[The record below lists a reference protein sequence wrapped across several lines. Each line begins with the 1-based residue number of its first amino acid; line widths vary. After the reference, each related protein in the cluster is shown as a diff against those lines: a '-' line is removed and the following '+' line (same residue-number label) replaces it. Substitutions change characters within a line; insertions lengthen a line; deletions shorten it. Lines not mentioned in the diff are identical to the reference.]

1 MKVLIKALFAVVGT
15 ALLISYFS
23 ANAREYKA
31 GIDYEIKNS
40 KLTAKPEIREFFSF
54 FCPHC
59 YLLEHTFSPLNK
71 EFSQKADV
79 VYNPVYQIGGEL
91 GKRTQSAYAVA
102 KKLGKENEIR
112 ALLFK
117 RIKQTEGHLQAND
130 DFAYIFDIVGV
141 NAKSYRDELK
151 TAEVK
156 TLISNYNQK
165 IADYGLNS
173 VPQII
178 VNGKYLINLSNVQ
191 DQNDYKNLVSYLLSK
206 DRIK

>member
-1 MKVLIKALFAVVGT
+1 MKTLKTLSLVLGSV
-15 ALLISYFS
+15 LLLSTFN
-23 ANAREYKA
+23 AQAREYKP
-31 GIDYEIKNS
+31 GVDYEIKET
-40 KLTAKPEIREFFSF
+40 KLTEKPEIREFFSF

-59 YLLEHTFSPLNK
+59 YEVEQMFTPLNK
-71 EFSQKADV
+71 EFVNKAEV
-79 VYNPVYQIGGEL
+79 VYNPVWQIGGEL

>member
-1 MKVLIKALFAVVGT
+1 MKTLKTLPLVLGT
-15 ALLISYFS
+15 VLLLSTFYVQ
-23 ANAREYKA
+23 AREYKP
-31 GIDYEIKNS
+31 GVDYEIKETT
-40 KLTAKPEIREFFSF
+40 LTEKPEIREFFSF

-59 YLLEHTFSPLNK
+59 YEVEQMFTPLNK
-71 EFSQKADV
+71 EFVNKAEV
-79 VYNPVYQIGGEL
+79 VYNPVWQIGGEL

>member
-1 MKVLIKALFAVVGT
+1 MKTLKTLPLVLGT
-15 ALLISYFS
+15 VLLLSTFY
-23 ANAREYKA
+23 AQAREYKP
-31 GIDYEIKNS
+31 GVDYEIKET
-40 KLTAKPEIREFFSF
+40 KLTEKPEIREFFSF

-59 YLLEHTFSPLNK
+59 YEVEQMFTPLNK
-71 EFSQKADV
+71 EFVNKAEV
-79 VYNPVYQIGGEL
+79 VYNPVWQIGGEL

-165 IADYGLNS
+165 ISDYGLNS

>member
-1 MKVLIKALFAVVGT
+1 MKTLKTLPLVLGT
-15 ALLISYFS
+15 VLLLSTFY
-23 ANAREYKA
+23 AQAREYKP
-31 GIDYEIKNS
+31 GVDYEIKET
-40 KLTAKPEIREFFSF
+40 KLTEKPEIREFFSF
-54 FCPHC
+54 FCSHC
-59 YLLEHTFSPLNK
+59 YEVEQMFTPLNK
-71 EFSQKADV
+71 EFVNKAEV
-79 VYNPVYQIGGEL
+79 VYNPVWQIGGEL

>member
-1 MKVLIKALFAVVGT
+1 MKTLKTLPLVLGT
-15 ALLISYFS
+15 VLLLSTFY
-23 ANAREYKA
+23 AQAREYKL
-31 GIDYEIKNS
+31 GVDYEIKET
-40 KLTAKPEIREFFSF
+40 KLTEKPEIREFFSF

-59 YLLEHTFSPLNK
+59 YEVEQMFTPLNK
-71 EFSQKADV
+71 EFVNKAEV
-79 VYNPVYQIGGEL
+79 VYTPVWQIGGEL

>member
-1 MKVLIKALFAVVGT
+1 MKTLKTLPLVLGT
-15 ALLISYFS
+15 VLLLSTFY
-23 ANAREYKA
+23 AQAREYKP
-31 GIDYEIKNS
+31 GVDYEIKET
-40 KLTAKPEIREFFSF
+40 KLTEKPEIREFFSF

-59 YLLEHTFSPLNK
+59 YEVEQMFTPLNK
-71 EFSQKADV
+71 EFVNKAEV
-79 VYNPVYQIGGEL
+79 VYNPVWQIGGEL

-156 TLISNYNQK
+156 TLISNHNQK
-165 IADYGLNS
+165 TAD
-173 VPQII
+173 
-178 VNGKYLINLSNVQ
+178 
-191 DQNDYKNLVSYLLSK
+191 
-206 DRIK
+206 

>member
-1 MKVLIKALFAVVGT
+1 MKTLKTLPLVLGT
-15 ALLISYFS
+15 VLLLSTFY
-23 ANAREYKA
+23 AQAREYKP
-31 GIDYEIKNS
+31 GVDYEIKET
-40 KLTAKPEIREFFSF
+40 KLTEKPEIREFFSF

-59 YLLEHTFSPLNK
+59 YEVEQMFTPLNK
-71 EFSQKADV
+71 EFVNKAEV
-79 VYNPVYQIGGEL
+79 VYNPVWQIGGEL

-178 VNGKYLINLSNVQ
+178 VNGKYLINLSNVK
-191 DQNDYKNLVSYLLSK
+191 DQNDYKNLVIYLLSK

>member
-1 MKVLIKALFAVVGT
+1 MKTLKTLSLVLGSV
-15 ALLISYFS
+15 LLLSTFN
-23 ANAREYKA
+23 AHAREYKP
-31 GIDYEIKNS
+31 GVDYEVKGT
-40 KLTAKPEIREFFSF
+40 KLTEKPEIREFFSF

-59 YLLEHTFSPLNK
+59 YEVEQMFTPLNK
-71 EFSQKADV
+71 EFVNIAEV
-79 VYNPVYQIGGEL
+79 VYNPVWQIGGEL

-156 TLISNYNQK
+156 ALISNYNQK

>member
-1 MKVLIKALFAVVGT
+1 MKTLKTLPLVLGT
-15 ALLISYFS
+15 VLLLSTFY
-23 ANAREYKA
+23 AQAREYKP
-31 GIDYEIKNS
+31 GVDYEIKET
-40 KLTAKPEIREFFSF
+40 KLTEKPEIREFFSF

-59 YLLEHTFSPLNK
+59 YEVEQMFTPLNK
-71 EFSQKADV
+71 EFVNKAEV
-79 VYNPVYQIGGEL
+79 VYNPVWQIGGEL

-112 ALLFK
+112 SLLFK

-141 NAKSYRDELK
+141 NAKSYHDELK

>member
-1 MKVLIKALFAVVGT
+1 MKTLKTLSLVLGSVLLLSTFNAL
-15 ALLISYFS
+15 
-23 ANAREYKA
+23 AREYKL
-31 GIDYEIKNS
+31 GVDYEVKDT
-40 KLTAKPEIREFFSF
+40 KLTEKPEIREFFSF

-59 YLLEHTFSPLNK
+59 YEVEQMFTPLNK
-71 EFSQKADV
+71 EFVNKAEV
-79 VYNPVYQIGGEL
+79 VYNPVWQIGGEL

-117 RIKQTEGHLQAND
+117 RIKQTDGHLQAND

-165 IADYGLNS
+165 ISDYGLNS

>member
-1 MKVLIKALFAVVGT
+1 MFT
-15 ALLISYFS
+15 
-23 ANAREYKA
+23 
-31 GIDYEIKNS
+31 
-40 KLTAKPEIREFFSF
+40 
-54 FCPHC
+54 
-59 YLLEHTFSPLNK
+59 PLNK
-71 EFSQKADV
+71 EFVNKAEV
-79 VYNPVYQIGGEL
+79 VYNPVWQIGGEL

-102 KKLGKENEIR
+102 QKLGKENEIR

-165 IADYGLNS
+165 ISDYGLNS

>member
-1 MKVLIKALFAVVGT
+1 MKTLKTLSLVLGSV
-15 ALLISYFS
+15 LLLSTFS
-23 ANAREYKA
+23 AQAREYKP
-31 GIDYEIKNS
+31 GVDYEVKDT
-40 KLTAKPEIREFFSF
+40 KLTEKPEIREFFSF

-59 YLLEHTFSPLNK
+59 YEVEQMFTPLNK
-71 EFSQKADV
+71 EFVNKAEV
-79 VYNPVYQIGGEL
+79 VYNPVWQIGGEL

-117 RIKQTEGHLQAND
+117 RIKQTEGQLQAND

>member
-1 MKVLIKALFAVVGT
+1 MKTLKTLPLVLGT
-15 ALLISYFS
+15 VLLLSTFY
-23 ANAREYKA
+23 AQTREYKP
-31 GIDYEIKNS
+31 GVDYEIKET
-40 KLTAKPEIREFFSF
+40 KLTENPEIREFFSF

-59 YLLEHTFSPLNK
+59 YEVEQMFTPLNK
-71 EFSQKADV
+71 EFVNKAEV
-79 VYNPVYQIGGEL
+79 VYNPVWQIGGEL

>member
-23 ANAREYKA
+23 ANAREYKP
-31 GIDYEIKNS
+31 GVDYEIKAT
-40 KLTAKPEIREFFSF
+40 KLTEKPEIREFFSF

-59 YLLEHTFSPLNK
+59 YEVEQMFTPLNK
-71 EFSQKADV
+71 EFVNKAEV
-79 VYNPVYQIGGEL
+79 VYNPVWQIGGEL

-165 IADYGLNS
+165 IADHGLNS

>member
-1 MKVLIKALFAVVGT
+1 MKTLKTLSLVLGSVLLLSTFNAL
-15 ALLISYFS
+15 
-23 ANAREYKA
+23 AREYKP
-31 GIDYEIKNS
+31 GVDYEVKDT
-40 KLTAKPEIREFFSF
+40 KLTEKPEIREFFSF

-59 YLLEHTFSPLNK
+59 YEVEQMFTPLNK
-71 EFSQKADV
+71 EFVNKAEV
-79 VYNPVYQIGGEL
+79 VYNPVWQIGGEL

-102 KKLGKENEIR
+102 KKLGKANEIR

-117 RIKQTEGHLQAND
+117 RIKQTDGHLQAND

-165 IADYGLNS
+165 ISDYGLNS

>member
-1 MKVLIKALFAVVGT
+1 MKTLKTLPLVLGT
-15 ALLISYFS
+15 VLLLSTFY
-23 ANAREYKA
+23 AQAREYKP
-31 GIDYEIKNS
+31 GVDYEIKET
-40 KLTAKPEIREFFSF
+40 KLTKKPEIREFFSF

-59 YLLEHTFSPLNK
+59 YEVEQMFTPLNK
-71 EFSQKADV
+71 EFVNKAEV
-79 VYNPVYQIGGEL
+79 VYNPVWQIGGEL

-165 IADYGLNS
+165 ISDYGLNS

>member
-1 MKVLIKALFAVVGT
+1 MKTLKTLPLVLGT
-15 ALLISYFS
+15 VLLLSTFY
-23 ANAREYKA
+23 AQAREYKP
-31 GIDYEIKNS
+31 GVDYEIKET
-40 KLTAKPEIREFFSF
+40 KLTEKPEIREFFSF

-59 YLLEHTFSPLNK
+59 YEVEQMFTPLNK
-71 EFSQKADV
+71 EFVNKAEV
-79 VYNPVYQIGGEL
+79 VYNPVWQIGGEL

-102 KKLGKENEIR
+102 QKLGKENEIR

-165 IADYGLNS
+165 ISDYGLNS

>member
-1 MKVLIKALFAVVGT
+1 MKTLKTLPLVLGSV
-15 ALLISYFS
+15 LLLSTFY
-23 ANAREYKA
+23 AQAREYKP
-31 GIDYEIKNS
+31 GVDYEIKET
-40 KLTAKPEIREFFSF
+40 KLTEKPEIREFFSF

-59 YLLEHTFSPLNK
+59 YEVEQMFTPLNK
-71 EFSQKADV
+71 EFVNKAEV
-79 VYNPVYQIGGEL
+79 VYNPVWQIGGEL

-151 TAEVK
+151 TTEVK
-156 TLISNYNQK
+156 TLVSNYNQK

>member
-1 MKVLIKALFAVVGT
+1 MKTLKTLSLVLGSV
-15 ALLISYFS
+15 LLLSTFN
-23 ANAREYKA
+23 AQAREYKP
-31 GIDYEIKNS
+31 GIDYEVKEN
-40 KLTAKPEIREFFSF
+40 KLTEKPEIREFFSF

-59 YLLEHTFSPLNK
+59 YEVEQMFTPLNK
-71 EFSQKADV
+71 EFVNKAEV
-79 VYNPVYQIGGEL
+79 VYNPVWQIGGEL

-102 KKLGKENEIR
+102 KKLGKENEVR

-117 RIKQTEGHLQAND
+117 RIKQTEGRLQAND
-130 DFAYIFDIVGV
+130 DFAYIFDIIGV

-156 TLISNYNQK
+156 ALISNYNQK

>member
-1 MKVLIKALFAVVGT
+1 MKTLKTLPLVLGSV
-15 ALLISYFS
+15 LLLSTFY
-23 ANAREYKA
+23 AQAREYKA

-59 YLLEHTFSPLNK
+59 YEVEQMFTPLNK
-71 EFSQKADV
+71 EFVNKAEV
-79 VYNPVYQIGGEL
+79 VYNPVWQIGGEL

-191 DQNDYKNLVSYLLSK
+191 DENDYINLVSYLLSK

>member
-1 MKVLIKALFAVVGT
+1 MKTLKTLPLVLGT
-15 ALLISYFS
+15 VLLLSTFYDQ
-23 ANAREYKA
+23 AREYKP
-31 GIDYEIKNS
+31 GVDYEIKET
-40 KLTAKPEIREFFSF
+40 KLTEKPEIREFFSF

-59 YLLEHTFSPLNK
+59 YEVEQMFTPLNK
-71 EFSQKADV
+71 EFVNKAEV
-79 VYNPVYQIGGEL
+79 VYNPVWQIGGEL

-117 RIKQTEGHLQAND
+117 RIKQTEGHLQEND

>member
-1 MKVLIKALFAVVGT
+1 MKTLKTLPLVLGT
-15 ALLISYFS
+15 VLLLSTFY
-23 ANAREYKA
+23 AQAREYKP
-31 GIDYEIKNS
+31 GVDYEIKET
-40 KLTAKPEIREFFSF
+40 KLTEKPEIREFFSL

-59 YLLEHTFSPLNK
+59 YEVEQMFTPLNK
-71 EFSQKADV
+71 EFVNKAEV
-79 VYNPVYQIGGEL
+79 VYNPVWQIGGEL

>member
-1 MKVLIKALFAVVGT
+1 MKTLKTLPLVLGT
-15 ALLISYFS
+15 VLLLSTFY
-23 ANAREYKA
+23 AQAREYKP
-31 GIDYEIKNS
+31 GVGYEIKET
-40 KLTAKPEIREFFSF
+40 KLTEKPEIREFFSF

-59 YLLEHTFSPLNK
+59 YEVEQMFTPLNK
-71 EFSQKADV
+71 EFVNKAEV
-79 VYNPVYQIGGEL
+79 VYNPVWQIGGEL

-165 IADYGLNS
+165 ISDYGLNS

>member
-1 MKVLIKALFAVVGT
+1 MKILKTLSLVLGSVLLFSTFNAQ
-15 ALLISYFS
+15 
-23 ANAREYKA
+23 AREYKP
-31 GIDYEIKNS
+31 GVDYEVKET
-40 KLTAKPEIREFFSF
+40 KLTEKPEIREFFSF

-59 YLLEHTFSPLNK
+59 YEVEQMFTPLNR
-71 EFSQKADV
+71 EFVNKAEV
-79 VYNPVYQIGGEL
+79 VYNPVWQIGGEL

-117 RIKQTEGHLQAND
+117 RIKQTEGHLQSND

-156 TLISNYNQK
+156 ALISNYNQK

>member
-1 MKVLIKALFAVVGT
+1 MKTLKTLSLVLGSV
-15 ALLISYFS
+15 LLLSTFN
-23 ANAREYKA
+23 AQAREYKP
-31 GIDYEIKNS
+31 GVDYEVKDT
-40 KLTAKPEIREFFSF
+40 KLTEKPEIREFFSF

-59 YLLEHTFSPLNK
+59 YEVEQMFTPLNK
-71 EFSQKADV
+71 EFLNKAEV
-79 VYNPVYQIGGEL
+79 VYNPVWQIGGEL

-156 TLISNYNQK
+156 ALISSYNQK

>member
-1 MKVLIKALFAVVGT
+1 MKTLKTLPLVLGT
-15 ALLISYFS
+15 VLLLSTFY
-23 ANAREYKA
+23 AQAREYKP
-31 GIDYEIKNS
+31 GVDYEIKET
-40 KLTAKPEIREFFSF
+40 KLTEKPEIREFFSF

-59 YLLEHTFSPLNK
+59 YEVEQMFTPLNK
-71 EFSQKADV
+71 EFVNKAEV
-79 VYNPVYQIGGEL
+79 VYNPVWQIGGEL

-117 RIKQTEGHLQAND
+117 RIKQTEGHLQVND

>member
-1 MKVLIKALFAVVGT
+1 MKTLKTLPLVLGT
-15 ALLISYFS
+15 VLLLSTFY
-23 ANAREYKA
+23 AQAREYKP
-31 GIDYEIKNS
+31 GVDYEIKET
-40 KLTAKPEIREFFSF
+40 KLTEKPEIREFFSF

-59 YLLEHTFSPLNK
+59 YEVEQMFTPLNK
-71 EFSQKADV
+71 EFVNKAEV
-79 VYNPVYQIGGEL
+79 VYNPVWQIGGEL

-130 DFAYIFDIVGV
+130 DFAYIFGIVGV

-165 IADYGLNS
+165 ISDYGLNS